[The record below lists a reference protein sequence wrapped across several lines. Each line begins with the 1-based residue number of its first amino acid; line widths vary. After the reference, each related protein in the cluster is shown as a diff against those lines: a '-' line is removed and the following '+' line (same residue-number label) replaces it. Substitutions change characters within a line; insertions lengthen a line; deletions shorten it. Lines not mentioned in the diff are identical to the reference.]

1 MTTRAEVLKLLAD
14 GGFHS
19 GTDMGL
25 RLGITRAAVCKAIKS
40 LTDAGLDVH
49 RITGRGYRLTQP
61 AQPLDRRAILRYLG
75 PDADRLRDRLTLL
88 EETDSTNRYL
98 LERAAAAGFAG
109 AACLAEAQ
117 AHGRGRRGRAW
128 VATPYHNLLL
138 SMGWRFA
145 SGPGIVSGLS
155 LAAGVALLRALEE
168 YGVTSGRS
176 RHPAS
181 RDTGTSLC
189 GAGLGLKWPNDVLWG
204 EKKLAGLLV
213 DVQGEAS
220 GPSLAVLGVG
230 VNGFL
235 SERDAARID
244 QPWTDLFRVTG
255 AAVDRNRLAA
265 LVIRE
270 LRRMFEVFADKGLA
284 AFRDEWQRRHLYHGR
299 RVRLLAGEREITG
312 TVEGIDAHG
321 ALLLRDDRGGTQA
334 FHSGEISLRAVT

>member
-40 LTDAGLDVH
+40 LTDTGLEVH

-61 AQPLDRRAILRYLG
+61 VQPLDRRAILRQLG
-75 PDADRLRDRLTLL
+75 ADADRLRDRLTLL
-88 EETDSTNRYL
+88 EATDSTNRYL
-98 LERAAAAGFAG
+98 LERAAASFAG
-109 AACLAEAQ
+109 AVCLAEAQ

-145 SGPGIVSGLS
+145 SGPGIVAGLS
-155 LAAGVALLRALEE
+155 LAAGVALVRALEE
-168 YGVTSGRS
+168 YGVRGV
-176 RHPAS
+176 
-181 RDTGTSLC
+181 
-189 GAGLGLKWPNDVLWG
+189 GLKWPNDVLW
-204 EKKLAGLLV
+204 EERKLAGLLV

-244 QPWTDLFRVTG
+244 QPWTDLVRITG
-255 AAVDRNRLAA
+255 ATVDRNRLAA

-321 ALLLRDDRGGTQA
+321 ALLLRNARGGTQV

>member
-1 MTTRAEVLKLLAD
+1 MTTRAEVLKRLAD

-19 GTDMGL
+19 GTDMG
-25 RLGITRAAVCKAIKS
+25 RALGISRAAVCKTIKS
-40 LTDAGLDVH
+40 LTDAGLDIH
-49 RITGRGYRLTQP
+49 RITGRGYRLAQP
-61 AQPLDRRAILRYLG
+61 VQPLDRRTILRHLG
-75 PDADRLRDRLTLL
+75 PDASPLRDRLTLL

-98 LERAAAAGFAG
+98 LERTAMTSFPGSV
-109 AACLAEAQ
+109 CLAEAQ

-128 VATPYHNLLL
+128 IATPYHNLLL

-145 SGPGIVSGLS
+145 NGPGIVSGLS
-155 LAAGVALLRALEE
+155 LAAGVALARALEE
-168 YGVTSGRS
+168 YGVRGI
-176 RHPAS
+176 
-181 RDTGTSLC
+181 
-189 GAGLGLKWPNDVLWG
+189 GLKWPNDVLWE

-220 GPSLAVLGVG
+220 GPCLAVLGVG

-244 QPWTDLFRVTG
+244 QPWTDLFSITG
-255 AAVDRNRLAA
+255 ATVDRNRLAA

-270 LRRMFEVFADKGLA
+270 LWRMFEVFADKGLA

-299 RVRLLAGEREITG
+299 RVCLLAGEREIAG
-312 TVEGIDAHG
+312 TVEGIDVHG
-321 ALLLRDDRGGTQA
+321 ALLLRNARGGTQA

>member
-25 RLGITRAAVCKAIKS
+25 RLGITRAAVCKTIKS
-40 LTDAGLDVH
+40 LTDTGLEVH

-61 AQPLDRRAILRYLG
+61 VQPLDRRAILRQLG
-75 PDADRLRDRLTLL
+75 ADADRLRDRLTLL
-88 EETDSTNRYL
+88 EATDSTNRYL
-98 LERAAAAGFAG
+98 LERAAAASFAG
-109 AACLAEAQ
+109 AVCLAEAQ

-155 LAAGVALLRALEE
+155 LAAGVALVRALEE
-168 YGVTSGRS
+168 YGVRGV
-176 RHPAS
+176 
-181 RDTGTSLC
+181 
-189 GAGLGLKWPNDVLWG
+189 GLKWPNDVLWE

-244 QPWTDLFRVTG
+244 QPWTDLFRITG
-255 AAVDRNRLAA
+255 ATVDRNRLAA

-321 ALLLRDDRGGTQA
+321 TLLLRNARGGTQA

>member
-40 LTDAGLDVH
+40 LTDTGLEVH
-49 RITGRGYRLTQP
+49 RVTGRGYRLTQP
-61 AQPLDRRAILRYLG
+61 AQPLDRRAILRQLG
-75 PDADRLRDRLTLL
+75 ADADRLRDRLTLL

-98 LERAAAAGFAG
+98 LERAATASFAG
-109 AACLAEAQ
+109 AVCLAEAQ

-128 VATPYHNLLL
+128 IATPYHNLLL

-145 SGPGIVSGLS
+145 SGPGIVAGLS
-155 LAAGVALLRALEE
+155 LAAGVALVRVLEE
-168 YGVTSGRS
+168 HGVRGV
-176 RHPAS
+176 
-181 RDTGTSLC
+181 
-189 GAGLGLKWPNDVLWG
+189 GLKWPNDVLWQ

-244 QPWTDLFRVTG
+244 QPWTDLVSITG
-255 AAVDRNRLAA
+255 APVDRNRLAA

-270 LRRMFEVFADKGLA
+270 LRRMFGVFADKGLA

-321 ALLLRDDRGGTQA
+321 ALLLRNARGDTQA